1 MTIGSPVAGSV
12 LVVSAS
18 MGGGHDGAAREL
30 CRRLEDR
37 GWQTRMVDFLRAAP
51 VMGRLLRW
59 GYTAQLRVAPW
70 TYEATYRVW
79 AQSVL
84 ARPLVVVLA
93 FVFGRR
99 MRRWAAQLGADA
111 VVTTYPLASVALGHD
126 RSRGRLGVPVVTFVT
141 DFAVHPLWVHP
152 GVDLNLC
159 VHQQSA
165 DQAAA
170 ATGRPARATGP
181 MVAEA
186 FRQPGMSRS
195 QARAAL
201 GLPPEARVV
210 LVAAGSWG
218 VGELEETFDSILA
231 SERYLPVVVCGA
243 NDRLRRRLA
252 SRQGGLALGWTDQM
266 ATLMTAA
273 DVLVEN
279 AGGLTCME
287 AFCVGLPVVTFRPI
301 PGHGCQNALEMDRAG
316 VTAYVSD
323 PSQLLAVLDRVTTL
337 AGRGMIAAGRAMFR
351 ADPTDDILEL
361 VGQSAATPGSA
372 LDGVRRLG
380 HPSRPRRLMKA
391 GAAVAMMYAGLNLA
405 ADAATAH
412 GLGVAHAQPHVAA
425 IYLGLMVGQANAGGS
440 VPALLASDHVT
451 AIVNGRLAR
460 VDPGVV
466 RRLTTAGAEVAN
478 GGWGDRNALHVLQ
491 MEGGVSRTNHVIHLA
506 GYRCCRDYAPQQGV
520 NGSDLALAR
529 MAHERIVHPSAVV
542 GMGAPLPHLSA
553 GRIYV
558 LDAQG
563 ASTKMIEQ
571 RLAQLIAAANQRGLT
586 TASFASLH

>member
-1 MTIGSPVAGSV
+1 MTIGSPAAGSV

-30 CRRLEDR
+30 CRRLEER

-59 GYTAQLRVAPW
+59 GYTAQLRAAPW
-70 TYEATYRVW
+70 TYEATYQVW

-99 MRRWAAQLGADA
+99 MRRWAAELGADA

-126 RSRGRLGVPVVTFVT
+126 RRRGRLDVPVVTFVT

-159 VHQQSA
+159 VHQQAA
-165 DQAAA
+165 DQAGA

-186 FRQPGMSRS
+186 FRRPGGSRLE
-195 QARAAL
+195 ARAAL
-201 GLPPEARVV
+201 GLPAEGRVV

-231 SERYLPVVVCGA
+231 SGRYLPVVVCGA
-243 NDRLRRRLA
+243 NERLRRRLA
-252 SRQGGLALGWTDQM
+252 ARAGGVAMGWTDQM

-279 AGGLTCME
+279 AGGLTSME
-287 AFCVGLPVVTFRPI
+287 ALSVGLPVVTFRPI
-301 PGHGCQNALEMDRAG
+301 PGHGRQNALEMDKAG

-323 PSQLLAVLDRVTTL
+323 PEQLMAALDRVTTL
-337 AGRGMIAAGRAMFR
+337 AGRGMVAAGRAMFC

-361 VGQSAATPGSA
+361 IGQSTSVPGAAV
-372 LDGVRRLG
+372 DDVRRLG

-391 GAAVAMMYAGLNLA
+391 GAAAAMVYAGLNLA

-425 IYLGLMVGQANAGGS
+425 IYLGLMVGPSNASGP
-440 VPALLASDHVT
+440 VAALLASDHVT

-460 VDPGVV
+460 VDPGAV
-466 RRLTTAGAEVAN
+466 RRLIAAGAEVAN
-478 GGWGDRNALHVLQ
+478 GGWGDRDRLHVLQ
-491 MEGGVSRTNHVIHLA
+491 MEDGVSRTSRVIHLA

-529 MAHERIVHPSAVV
+529 IAHERIVHPSAVV
-542 GMGAPLPHLSA
+542 GMGPPLPRLSA

-558 LDAQG
+558 IDAQG
-563 ASTKMIEQ
+563 ASTTLIEQ
-571 RLAQLIAAANQRGLT
+571 RLDHLIAAANQRGLT
-586 TASFASLH
+586 TASFASLR